1 MVHFRIYIAH
11 WVFFF
16 IAFIAASAW
25 TFVVATEMDANDQ
38 TDPAND
44 KWRMYNYIAAS
55 VFAAFAL
62 ISCIWG
68 VVHTNKLKKE
78 GYIDGL
84 SPAEQAAWLQ
94 RKLSNKAVN
103 ELRTRLGAPLF
114 QQNQQNNNNN
124 TNNNNNNNANQ
135 QPTTNNTSSSPPNT
149 PPQPQVHPP
158 SSNNGASA

>member
-16 IAFIAASAW
+16 VAFIAASAW

-38 TDPAND
+38 TDSDNN
-44 KWRMYNYIAAS
+44 KWRTYNYIAAS
-55 VFAAFAL
+55 VFAVFAI

-68 VVHTNKLKKE
+68 VIHTNKLRKE

-103 ELRTRLGAPLF
+103 ELQTRLGAPLF
-114 QQNQQNNNNN
+114 QQNQQNNNM
-124 TNNNNNNNANQ
+124 NNNNNNTSNGNSNTNA
-135 QPTTNNTSSSPPNT
+135 
-149 PPQPQVHPP
+149 
-158 SSNNGASA
+158 SSNGNDGSSA